1 MTSAITPASDP
12 APLGSAAEQTHE
24 PALPEGYTLRPGY
37 PPIQEYLRLRR
48 AAGLTPKTAA
58 QAAPIPRHSWYGCY
72 ITFRDPEQQQEA
84 GEGGGGRREEED
96 ETVVAMGR
104 IIGDGGWY
112 FHIADMAVLPA
123 HQRRGLGGAV
133 LSHLLAHIKAHAPR
147 GGGGGREKQEED
159 GNGGDNGD
167 NGHGDGEGTTGAGGG
182 AYVTLFADA
191 PGRRLYAKHGF
202 VDAMPCGQMGM
213 MMPMGWEER
222 Q

>member
-1 MTSAITPASDP
+1 
-12 APLGSAAEQTHE
+12 
-24 PALPEGYTLRPGY
+24 
-37 PPIQEYLRLRR
+37 
-48 AAGLTPKTAA
+48 
-58 QAAPIPRHSWYGCY
+58 
-72 ITFRDPEQQQEA
+72 
-84 GEGGGGRREEED
+84 
-96 ETVVAMGR
+96 MGR

-133 LSHLLAHIKAHAPR
+133 LRHLLAHIKAHAPR
-147 GGGGGREKQEED
+147 GGGGGWDKREED

-167 NGHGDGEGTTGAGGG
+167 GEETTGAGGG